1 MPGGDC
7 RVRVRNKVAFSL
19 SDALANNEDN
29 SNRDGKY
36 HTSKFKDGK
45 ESIKVPRDFK
55 MVLSKFEQSVRVFS
69 ERPIGHIF

>member
-1 MPGGDC
+1 M
-7 RVRVRNKVAFSL
+7 AFSL

-36 HTSKFKDGK
+36 HTSKDGK